1 MRSGISLARLSIG
14 AVSLAA
20 ALLAS
25 GCGSAASTGASS
37 APAGPSVT
45 VLVGPATGVGTVLVT
60 SKGYTLYM
68 FVPDMHRAVT
78 CTGICATHWPPLKLP
93 SGDALVA
100 GPGVKSSLL
109 GSDPDPAGGRVVT
122 YNGWPLYTYSSDIQS
137 GMATGQGLDLNGGK
151 WYVMRTS
158 GSPLISS
165 GP

>member
-1 MRSGISLARLSIG
+1 MRSGTSLARLSIG

-25 GCGSAASTGASS
+25 GCGSAATTGTS

-45 VLVGPATGVGTVLVT
+45 VLAGPATGVGTVLVT

-68 FVPDMHRAVT
+68 FVPDKHRAVT

-93 SGDALVA
+93 SGDAIVA

-109 GSDPDPAGGRVVT
+109 GSDPDPAAGRVVT
-122 YNGWPLYTYSSDIQS
+122 YNGWPLYNYAPDIPS
-137 GMATGQGLDLNGGK
+137 GMAHGPGLA
-151 WYVMRTS
+151 
-158 GSPLISS
+158 
-165 GP
+165 